1 MSNQMPMTILLVE
14 DNDFDAELTL
24 RALQQHNL
32 SNQIVRFADG
42 QEALDYLFQT
52 EKPNGD
58 EKRVNPKLILL
69 DLKLPGVSG
78 MEVLQAV
85 KNNLRTKCIPIVVLT
100 SSTEEEDIVKSY
112 ELGVNS
118 FISKPVEFD
127 QFMES
132 MKSLGLYWLL
142 LNKTP

>member
-1 MSNQMPMTILLVE
+1 MNNKEPMTILLIE
-14 DNDFDAELTL
+14 DNDNDAELTMHAL
-24 RALQQHNL
+24 RQYNL
-32 SNQIVRFADG
+32 FNQIVHFADG
-42 QEALDYLFQT
+42 QEALDYLSQP
-52 EKPNGD
+52 EVSDKS
-58 EKRVNPKLILL
+58 KVNPKLILF

-78 MEVLQAV
+78 LEVLQAV
-85 KNNLRTKCIPIVVLT
+85 KTNPKTKLIPIVALT

-142 LNKTP
+142 LNKVP

>member
-1 MSNQMPMTILLVE
+1 MNNQSPLTILLIE
-14 DNDFDAELTL
+14 DNDFDADLTM
-24 RALQQHNL
+24 RALHQYNL
-32 SNQIVRFADG
+32 YNQIVRFADG
-42 QEALDYLFQT
+42 QEALDYIFH
-52 EKPNGD
+52 PDVSNGE

-78 MEVLQAV
+78 LDVLQKV
-85 KNNLRTKCIPIVVLT
+85 KGNSCTKCIPIVILT
-100 SSTEEEDIVKSY
+100 SSTEEEDIVKCY

-118 FISKPVEFD
+118 FISKPVVFD
-127 QFMES
+127 QFMEA